1 MNNNRHFIRWL
12 ALPAVMVLVLAGI
25 ARADDNEP
33 DALKKKV
40 LDLNKTTGEDAV
52 RDRVRDL
59 IKDKANTTKLLKVA
73 DDMAKLDS
81 KQLNFNTA
89 YMLAIAAG
97 QFKDYD
103 ISLRLF
109 RVCDKKARELKS
121 SKKMLE
127 AYDGQWRIL
136 FDTKKFEEAEELGQK
151 LLEEQGDEDFEQAKV
166 LVMEQVIQAKT
177 KQGKVEEALKL
188 TDNLIK
194 LDEGGWYFL
203 HRKGWVL
210 HESGKPEE
218 AVKAYLESIARLE
231 KNERLKPEDQERF
244 IDRTKYIL
252 SNVYVDL
259 NQVDKAAANL
269 KDLLKKK
276 PDNSTYNN
284 DLGYIWADHDMNLDE
299 AEKLIRK
306 AIDEDR
312 KARKKE
318 KDLAPED
325 DKDNAAYLDSLGW
338 VLFKKKK
345 YAEAKKYLEEAVKD
359 KDEGQHIEIIDHLG
373 DVQMALGEKA
383 EAIKTWKLALEQD
396 AKSNRDFKR
405 REEVIKKVK
414 AAEGK

>member
-1 MNNNRHFIRWL
+1 MNRNRHYSHWL
-12 ALPAVMVLVLAGI
+12 AVPAVMGLMLAGV
-25 ARADDNEP
+25 ARGDDSEP
-33 DALKKKV
+33 DALKKKI
-40 LDLNKTTGEDAV
+40 LELNKVTGEDTV
-52 RDRVRDL
+52 RDRLRDL
-59 IKDKANTTKLLKVA
+59 IKDKATTLKMLKVA

-81 KQLNFNTA
+81 KQLHFNAA
-89 YMLAIAAG
+89 YILAIAAG
-97 QFKDYD
+97 QFKDND
-103 ISLRLF
+103 VALRLF
-109 RVCDKKARELKS
+109 RICDKKARELKS
-121 SKKMLE
+121 SKKLLD

-136 FDTKKFEEAEELGQK
+136 FESKKFEEAEELSQK
-151 LLEEQGDEDFEQAKV
+151 LLEEHGDDDLEQAKV
-166 LVMEQVIQAKT
+166 FVMEQLIQTKT
-177 KQGKVEEALKL
+177 RQGKVEEALKL

-203 HRKGWVL
+203 QRKGWVL

-218 AVKAYLESIARLE
+218 AAKAYLESIERL
-231 KNERLKPEDQERF
+231 KTNERLKPEDQERF

-259 NQVDKAAANL
+259 NQIDKAAANL

-306 AIDEDR
+306 ALDEDR

-338 VLFKKKK
+338 VLFKKKQF
-345 YAEAKKYLEEAVKD
+345 AEAKKHLQEAVKD
-359 KDEGQHIEIIDHLG
+359 KEEGQHIEIIDHLA
-373 DVQMALGEKA
+373 DVQMALGQKA
-383 EAIKTWKLALEQD
+383 EAIKTWKLALEQES
-396 AKSNRDFKR
+396 KTRRDFKR
-405 REEVIKKVK
+405 REEVIKKMK